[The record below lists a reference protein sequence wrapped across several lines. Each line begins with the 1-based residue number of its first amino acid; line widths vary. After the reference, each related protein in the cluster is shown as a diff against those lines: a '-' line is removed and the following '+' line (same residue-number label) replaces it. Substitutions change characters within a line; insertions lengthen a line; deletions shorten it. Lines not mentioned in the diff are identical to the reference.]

1 MGLLDDLQ
9 NEARQIKVREAQ
21 QKVELAAQDEFYKA
35 QLRPVMLRAYEYYA
49 ELIENL
55 NVVAPDIQA
64 NYPLN
69 PLIDGGIPLR
79 QANYKI
85 KLDSTETP
93 RQIDIFCQCM
103 LAAPYK
109 FYLPGQKAVQ
119 NLSQLLEDYNFTYH
133 RKHRL
138 DLSHK
143 IRGATFILQGPMIAH
158 VRLAANLAGKNIH
171 IIFRNV
177 ERTPLNRYAF
187 PPEALD
193 DEVIERVAKVF
204 LRKVPVLVDRKVDA
218 SVRDQQRSEIEQDKY
233 EASRADG
240 EGERRSTDRNR
251 PRPIIATTRTVAE
264 RARGLLKVFSVSEA

>member
-109 FYLPGQKAVQ
+109 FYLPGQKILFCGDSIKTTNRNPVPS
-119 NLSQLLEDYNFTYH
+119 N
-133 RKHRL
+133 
-138 DLSHK
+138 
-143 IRGATFILQGPMIAH
+143 GANTWDEATAKRSFQDQIA
-158 VRLAANLAGKNIH
+158 
-171 IIFRNV
+171 
-177 ERTPLNRYAF
+177 LN
-187 PPEALD
+187 PAL
-193 DEVIERVAKVF
+193 ICGGHCLIKF
-204 LRKVPVLVDRKVDA
+204 
-218 SVRDQQRSEIEQDKY
+218 
-233 EASRADG
+233 
-240 EGERRSTDRNR
+240 
-251 PRPIIATTRTVAE
+251 
-264 RARGLLKVFSVSEA
+264 